1 MKLKF
6 LIITLFICSFGFSQN
21 KGIISGILT
30 DKDSNNQALPFANV
44 MLKGTNTGANTDLD
58 GKYSIVVVPGNYI
71 VQFSFVGYESVDVPV
86 TVISNETV
94 TVNQALGS
102 AGYKLEDVVIKT
114 TVSREKETALLLEQK
129 NAIEF
134 KASIGAAELSRK
146 GVSDVATA
154 VTKISGVSKQEGS
167 GNIFVRGLGDR
178 YNITTLNSL
187 PLPSNNPSN
196 KNINLEIFNTD
207 IVESVGIS
215 KTFEAQ
221 NYADFG
227 GANIDIISKK
237 FSGSPYL
244 NVGVSVGA
252 NSNVIGLDHF
262 YLQDGPSY
270 LGFKKV
276 SEPSSPLQPYNYP
289 TSWDRQEDKNT
300 LNNNYSLSAGKK
312 FSVGDESSLSTFF
325 TASFDAKNNYTE
337 GYNRGSLTSDGDA
350 NADFYRKSYKHN
362 TNTTVMGTADY
373 KINSKNSILFTSL
386 FLNSSV
392 QDYSEYEGTNVNF
405 DGGGNGIDQISG
417 FIKRGSFDKT
427 QLLVNQLL
435 GKNKFN
441 DQWNLNW
448 AVGYSILNNTIP
460 DRMQNSFV
468 HAPDGSSYTFFTNS
482 NIYNHR
488 FFQDLDEKELSA
500 NVAVSYNF
508 NKKGNDDKYKG
519 KLTLGYSGKM
529 KNVDYLSNQYS
540 FFPDRNN
547 YSFTKEEIHNVDHLL
562 SSTQFGSA
570 QSNKLQ
576 QSYNGNLDIHSV
588 FANVQYELTD
598 KLSIILGSRVEQ
610 TTQNVSFYSAVKPN
624 GQTAND
630 SKTNILPSLI
640 SKYKVNDK
648 QNIKFAFSKTYTLPQ
663 FKEKVEIVYED
674 VAQAYVG
681 NKDLYASTN
690 YNADLGWEFFPKNGE
705 LVAVTAFGKIIQNP
719 INEIFLNSS
728 SNDISYANTGKKATV
743 LGVEV
748 ELRKDIFET
757 KSDQDLKTK
766 LSFGVNG
773 SYLHHN
779 QDLDNNKVN
788 NENAFGTNFTFTESK
803 LTGASDFLANA
814 DISFLKEFAEHKDI
828 TATVS
833 YAYFSDKLAILG
845 TSRVGNM
852 VDKAVN
858 RLDFILKSSLTK
870 NIKVGVSYKNILNP
884 IYKRVLE
891 QGEVPGKS
899 AVGDVLVNTY
909 KLGSDLSLSL
919 NYTF

>member
-102 AGYKLEDVVIKT
+102 AGYKLEDVVIKA

-178 YNITTLNSL
+178 YNITTLNGL

-468 HAPDGSSYTFFTNS
+468 HAPDGTSYTFFTNS